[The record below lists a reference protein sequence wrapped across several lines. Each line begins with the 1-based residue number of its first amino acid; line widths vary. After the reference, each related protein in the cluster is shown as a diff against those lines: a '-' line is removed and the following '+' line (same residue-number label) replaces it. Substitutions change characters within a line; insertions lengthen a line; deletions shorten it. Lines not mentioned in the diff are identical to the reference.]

1 MKSESGKCFTFFIL
15 QLLFFHL
22 SSFMLM
28 WALYSTEIAITINLI
43 LLVFLIV
50 FIKNGHEIIT
60 QLHVS
65 DSDAV
70 TGRFN
75 NFSDNF
81 ELNEAI
87 PSD

>member
-75 NFSDNF
+75 NFSDNV